1 MRVYLIFYSK
11 RFKPTLILN
20 DRQCILFFTPT
31 WNINMIYYFEITI
44 QQEND
49 WWLINEFR
57 ATNKK
62 NEEYHNITMG
72 FLDLCNYIGAFL
84 YRKMYFSTKIDKNDF
99 DENILNE
106 IASYSEFDIFSSNI
120 EDMVDMKNISF
131 ECDDNLIQIKISYKI
146 YLHH

>member
-62 NEEYHNITMG
+62 
-72 FLDLCNYIGAFL
+72 
-84 YRKMYFSTKIDKNDF
+84 
-99 DENILNE
+99 
-106 IASYSEFDIFSSNI
+106 
-120 EDMVDMKNISF
+120 MKNI
-131 ECDDNLIQIKISYKI
+131 II
-146 YLHH
+146 